1 MKHSTP
7 DGIKFKK
14 LQRRLKLP
22 RYATVGILES
32 LWIATIKNAPA
43 GDIGRFDNETIAI
56 ECDWDR
62 DADELVDALT
72 DCGWLDKC
80 DKNRLVVHDWHDHAP
95 YFVRGVVSKKGG
107 FCSKVSEELKT
118 GTIVG
123 DISPP
128 QTDVPVGDIT
138 DQQPNLTQ
146 HNLTKPKDDPLSL
159 LPDSIK
165 ETVRNWIQYKLEKKK
180 TYTQTGLKSF
190 ATQVNKFC
198 ASHGESAVVAS
209 FERSMSEGWQGW
221 DHSLV
226 NAKPQQPS
234 NKITAMGS
242 GRRTD
247 IKLGA
252 TA

>member
-62 DADELVDALT
+62 DADELVDALV

-118 GTIVG
+118 DTTVG

-128 QTDVPVGDIT
+128 QTDTPVDDIT
-138 DQQPNLTQ
+138 GQQPNLTQ
-146 HNLTKPKDDPLSL
+146 PNLTQPKDDPLSL

-165 ETVRNWIQYKLEKKK
+165 GTVGSWIQYKLDNKKK
-180 TYTQTGLKSF
+180 YTPIGLRSLV
-190 ATQVNKFC
+190 TRINKFC
-198 ASHGESAVVAS
+198 VSHGEAAVIAS
-209 FERSMSEGWQGW
+209 FERSMSEEWQGW

-226 NAKPQQPS
+226 NAKPGQQP
-234 NKITAMGS
+234 KMITPMGF
-242 GRRTD
+242 GKRKD
-247 IKLGA
+247 IA
-252 TA
+252 